1 MGVIQVKFDHT
12 LQQSEIVVPLI
23 HSSKQEAGE
32 AYEPNQSERQQTLVY
47 GIQAPLI
54 MINQIV
60 VNFLD
65 IISFELLCENQLP
78 EVHMVVRDRYKLTTL
93 LDSPGIDNELRVQI
107 LPKFE
112 DKYKKINLTFYI
124 TQMRNN
130 NGDIYITGEYKI
142 SKFVSSNI
150 KSFGEISIYKLFES
164 VAQET
169 QLGFATNVEDN
180 DLKRYIYCDNKSY
193 KDLLRN
199 EIMRSCNEM
208 EIYEY
213 WIDWWNNLV
222 LADIYER
229 YNATDKDEDMQIW
242 VANRNREVSEGEE
255 IEPMQIIAE
264 FNNNPAS
271 RSSELYVTDFKI
283 CTSPSQQMFSGT
295 DRVFS
300 IYEFNKTEYADYLIQ
315 DGDVKKDIF
324 AKYEYLGEVYGEH
337 NYLLAYKKYDTFKQK
352 IKSNETIEIILE
364 TPLLGIMRGNKVNF
378 LWYTNNSLV
387 SSMKKNLEESG
398 SMESNQETN
407 ISLEADSSVETG
419 SYDGNYELDKSIS
432 GQYLV
437 TKCSMKFR
445 DSKWQYV
452 VTLSRPSSLKP
463 QILKEAEENN

>member
-1 MGVIQVKFDHT
+1 MSVIQVKFDHT
-12 LQQSEIVVPLI
+12 LQQSEIAVPLI
-23 HSSKQEAGE
+23 HSSQQEAGE
-32 AYEPNQSERQQTLVY
+32 AYTTNQSERQQTLVY
-47 GIQAPLI
+47 GIHAPLI

-65 IISFELLCENQLP
+65 VTSFELLCENQLP
-78 EVHMVVRDRYKLTTL
+78 EVHMIVQDRYKLTTL

-107 LPKFE
+107 LPRFE

-124 TQMRNN
+124 TQMKNN
-130 NGDIYITGEYKI
+130 NGEIHITGEYKAP
-142 SKFVSSNI
+142 KFVSSNI
-150 KSFGEISIYKLFES
+150 KSFGETSIYKLFEN

-169 QLGFATNVEDN
+169 QLGFATNIEDN
-180 DLKRYIYCDNKSY
+180 NLKRYIYCDNKSY

-199 EIMRSCNEM
+199 EIMRSCTEM

-213 WIDWWNNLV
+213 WIDWWNNLI

-229 YNATDKDEDMQIW
+229 YNATDKDEDMQVW
-242 VANRNREVSEGEE
+242 VSSQNKEVEEGSE
-255 IEPMQIIAE
+255 IEPMQVVASFTNIP
-264 FNNNPAS
+264 PA
-271 RSSELYVTDFKI
+271 RSTELFVLDYRN
-283 CTSPSQQMFSGT
+283 CTSPGQQMFSGT

-300 IYEFNKTEYADYLIQ
+300 VYEFNKVEYKDYLVQ

-324 AKYEYLGEVYGEH
+324 TKYEYLGEAYGEH

-378 LWYTNNSLV
+378 LWYTNDTSV
-387 SSMKKNLEESG
+387 SVMKDNLKETDLLSNNPETNINLNADGSIEESG
-398 SMESNQETN
+398 
-407 ISLEADSSVETG
+407 
-419 SYDGNYELDKSIS
+419 YDGNYELDKSIS

-452 VTLSRPSSLKP
+452 VTLSRPSSMKP
-463 QILKEAEENN
+463 QILKEEENK